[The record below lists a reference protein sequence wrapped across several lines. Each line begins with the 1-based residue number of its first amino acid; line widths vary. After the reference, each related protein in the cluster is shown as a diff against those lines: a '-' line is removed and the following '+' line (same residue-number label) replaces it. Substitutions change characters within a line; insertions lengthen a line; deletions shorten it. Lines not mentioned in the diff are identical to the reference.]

1 MYSQENDNKDIY
13 FEPNYQFENAS
24 IFEKKGFI
32 FACVVSVIWLIYI
45 GDYLF
50 FSSWWEN
57 RYDLTPAEMVGHIG
71 GLLFPIVVVFLIA
84 AYFDRTIYT
93 KNNINQIKPQ
103 EKEVVIP
110 IQEDIQYSKI
120 LTDELRSQIKEFK
133 NVFEQVNKETCRVKN
148 DLRKWID
155 DLGQIISHVD
165 TKTIASVQE
174 IAEHIKGL
182 TYATNQANDKALEVT
197 TLFAEKAN
205 GLTAITQNSLEKM
218 EKVSGNLQNQ
228 INDIQNLTHA
238 FETTNNRTN
247 EYLGL
252 IEGVVGN
259 MSKSSQL
266 IEQNINKFGENTTQ
280 LNTRLIGQLEK
291 ILSVFKNQT
300 IQMENEVQKITN
312 RIGVIEDSLNNN
324 AKEMLNTSSGVVNDL
339 KYINESFEKTT
350 DKVKTALKDI
360 HDDVKNIEK
369 SMEQTV
375 QKAIPVFPK
384 AKEKAQTDLLMDAT
398 VILNR
403 LQAFSVDMAHIFTP
417 KSEDSLWDKYYN
429 GDKAVFMRHITKMMT
444 ETQNKKIIEFYH
456 QNEDFR
462 ITVSRYMSEFEEMTK
477 KAQEGEESKLL
488 MSVLIGSDVG
498 RLYMVLADVLKKEL

>member
-1 MYSQENDNKDIY
+1 
-13 FEPNYQFENAS
+13 
-24 IFEKKGFI
+24 
-32 FACVVSVIWLIYI
+32 
-45 GDYLF
+45 
-50 FSSWWEN
+50 
-57 RYDLTPAEMVGHIG
+57 
-71 GLLFPIVVVFLIA
+71 
-84 AYFDRTIYT
+84 
-93 KNNINQIKPQ
+93 
-103 EKEVVIP
+103 
-110 IQEDIQYSKI
+110 
-120 LTDELRSQIKEFK
+120 
-133 NVFEQVNKETCRVKN
+133 
-148 DLRKWID
+148 
-155 DLGQIISHVD
+155 
-165 TKTIASVQE
+165 
-174 IAEHIKGL
+174 
-182 TYATNQANDKALEVT
+182 
-197 TLFAEKAN
+197 
-205 GLTAITQNSLEKM
+205 
-218 EKVSGNLQNQ
+218 
-228 INDIQNLTHA
+228 
-238 FETTNNRTN
+238 
-247 EYLGL
+247 
-252 IEGVVGN
+252 
-259 MSKSSQL
+259 
-266 IEQNINKFGENTTQ
+266 
-280 LNTRLIGQLEK
+280 
-291 ILSVFKNQT
+291 
-300 IQMENEVQKITN
+300 MENEVQKITN